1 MKLKSLNRYIG
12 FLIFLILFSPLHAE
26 EEIDI
31 WNKEKKEN
39 SQSDQVQDKDSNIIN
54 KPTIFNSIKK
64 KK

>member
-1 MKLKSLNRYIG
+1 MTFKGQGRAAVCKISENLQ
-12 FLIFLILFSPLHAE
+12 
-26 EEIDI
+26 
-31 WNKEKKEN
+31 EKKEN